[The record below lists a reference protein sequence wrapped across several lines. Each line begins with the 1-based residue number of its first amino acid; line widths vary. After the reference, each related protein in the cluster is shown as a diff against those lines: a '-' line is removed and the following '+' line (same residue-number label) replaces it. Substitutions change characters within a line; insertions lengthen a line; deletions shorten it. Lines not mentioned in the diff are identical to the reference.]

1 MKTIGFIM
9 GTGLITE
16 SNDYNYK
23 HKKQYSYLDELP
35 KEFNYDPDEYGIDHD
50 LQIYAELKLLETK
63 YNCNVVAIYGPTM
76 TLEDLNKC
84 DAVYCYYEF
93 TYSMRDNGYEGVKE
107 YFQLLQKTKAV
118 VYPTVKT
125 QKFILSKQTYMKFLK
140 KKGFDTIPTKFVPI
154 STYKK
159 QKVKTIDSI
168 LDYIDREQYDKV
180 IMKPELAGFALGFKL
195 FKNPTETNITKYMDQ
210 MVKHK
215 YQKVLI
221 QPYIQEFTKF
231 WEFKMMWFNGVFH
244 HAYGQ
249 KVHSLSDD
257 DRDPTYE
264 ELLASKHKPILLKCK
279 AKGSKIVK
287 QIIQEFGKQAV
298 IRVDFGCCIDN
309 DSICREYF
317 VNEVECAPAMSDDE
331 TKKNNLQS
339 FAKAILTVS

>member
-16 SNDYNYK
+16 GNDYNYK

-63 YNCNVVAIYGPTM
+63 FNCNVVAIYGPTM

-93 TYSMRDNGYEGVKE
+93 TYSMRDNGYEGVKK

-125 QKFILSKQTYMKFLK
+125 QKFILSKQTYMNFLK

-168 LDYIDREQYDKV
+168 LDYIDREQYDDM
-180 IMKPELAGFALGFKL
+180 IIKPELAGFALGFKL
-195 FKNPTETNITKYMDQ
+195 FKNPTETNIKKYNQ
-210 MVKHK
+210 T
-215 YQKVLI
+215 
-221 QPYIQEFTKF
+221 YI
-231 WEFKMMWFNGVFH
+231 
-244 HAYGQ
+244 
-249 KVHSLSDD
+249 
-257 DRDPTYE
+257 
-264 ELLASKHKPILLKCK
+264 
-279 AKGSKIVK
+279 
-287 QIIQEFGKQAV
+287 
-298 IRVDFGCCIDN
+298 
-309 DSICREYF
+309 
-317 VNEVECAPAMSDDE
+317 
-331 TKKNNLQS
+331 
-339 FAKAILTVS
+339 